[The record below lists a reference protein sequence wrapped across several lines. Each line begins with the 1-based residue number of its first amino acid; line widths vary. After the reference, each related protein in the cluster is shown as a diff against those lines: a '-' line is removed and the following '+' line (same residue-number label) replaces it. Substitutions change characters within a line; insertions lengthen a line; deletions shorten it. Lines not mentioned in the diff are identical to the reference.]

1 MEAAVKQPL
10 TSLQLELLKLFARD
24 ISESDLLEIKK
35 FLVNYFAEKAMDLAD
50 QKWDSEDW
58 NEKDEIKMLQEHN
71 RTVYKRKKL

>member
-1 MEAAVKQPL
+1 MEAAVKQSL

-50 QKWDSEDW
+50 QKWDNEDW
-58 NEKDEIKMLQEHN
+58 NEKDEIRMLQEHN
-71 RTVYKRKKL
+71 RTTYKPRKK